1 LETELELLN
10 AIRNGERGA
19 QQRLYERYA
28 GMAMAIGQRY
38 APDRDTAQ
46 DVVHDSFVKILT
58 SVGKFRY
65 QGEGSLRAW
74 VISIVVHCAIDSIKD
89 HDRLMLTDHLPERPD
104 EKEEPD
110 VGRVPPDV
118 LTKLISKLPPGYR
131 MVLNLYVFEQLS
143 HKEIGQLLDITPQTS
158 ASQYSRAKHTLARL
172 INNYLKNNK
181 L

>member
-1 LETELELLN
+1 METELELLN

-19 QQRLYERYA
+19 QQRLYGRYA

-104 EKEEPD
+104 EKKN
-110 VGRVPPDV
+110 
-118 LTKLISKLPPGYR
+118 LTWDACHP
-131 MVLNLYVFEQLS
+131 
-143 HKEIGQLLDITPQTS
+143 TC
-158 ASQYSRAKHTLARL
+158 
-172 INNYLKNNK
+172 
-181 L
+181 